1 MALPNLSKEERD
13 AALLKA
19 AHNRKI
25 RAQLRE
31 SLKNGELKINE
42 AISQIRENEAIAKMK
57 VIALLESMPG
67 VGKIRAE
74 VIMERLGIANSRRL
88 KGLGPH
94 QINALL
100 EEFNS

>member
-1 MALPNLSKEERD
+1 MCSSDL
-13 AALLKA
+13 
-19 AHNRKI
+19 
-25 RAQLRE
+25 AQLRE

-42 AISQIRENEAIAKMK
+42 AISQIKENEAIAKMK

-88 KGLGPH
+88 RGLGPH

>member
-1 MALPNLSKEERD
+1 MTHTGS
-13 AALLKA
+13 
-19 AHNRKI
+19 I
-25 RAQLRE
+25 
-31 SLKNGELKINE
+31 KNGELKINE

-88 KGLGPH
+88 RGLGPH